1 MEQGKIRSSGGI
13 GERPKSKP
21 IQAAL
26 KLSFVSCQ
34 LSGKREEGRGNREQ
48 GTGNREQGRGKLSG
62 VRSQESGVRSQESG
76 VRSQESGVSYP
87 LSGKNDAR
95 KNGDRTQE
103 NPSIWRKIMQ
113 IYG

>member
-1 MEQGKIRSSGGI
+1 MASAQNQNPR
-13 GERPKSKP
+13 KSR
-21 IQAAL
+21 L
-26 KLSFVSCQ
+26 NLSVVSCQ
-34 LSGKREEGRGNREQ
+34 GRGKREQGRGNREEGTGKREQ
-48 GTGNREQGRGKLSG
+48 GTGNREEGTGKREQGRGRL
-62 VRSQESGVRSQESG
+62 SG

-95 KNGDRTQE
+95 KSGDRTQE

>member
-1 MEQGKIRSSGGI
+1 
-13 GERPKSKP
+13 
-21 IQAAL
+21 L
-26 KLSFVSCQ
+26 
-34 LSGKREEGRGNREQ
+34 
-48 GTGNREQGRGKLSG
+48 
-62 VRSQESGVRSQESG
+62 SG

-95 KNGDRTQE
+95 KSGDRTQE

>member
-1 MEQGKIRSSGGI
+1 MRY
-13 GERPKSKP
+13 
-21 IQAAL
+21 
-26 KLSFVSCQ
+26 
-34 LSGKREEGRGNREQ
+34 LSGVLTLEILNPGNREE
-48 GTGNREQGRGKLSG
+48 GTGNREQGRGNREEGTGKRE
-62 VRSQESGVRSQESG
+62 V

-95 KNGDRTQE
+95 KSGDRTQE

>member
-1 MEQGKIRSSGGI
+1 VLTLEILNPGCKEAGKNSEQWRISD
-13 GERPKSKP
+13 RPKSKP
-21 IQAAL
+21 TEVAL
-26 KLSFVSCQ
+26 KLVGCQ
-34 LSGKREEGRGNREQ
+34 LSGKREEG
-48 GTGNREQGRGKLSG
+48 TGNRE
-62 VRSQESGVRSQESG
+62 V

-95 KNGDRTQE
+95 KSGDRTQE